1 MLTQA
6 CLTQPVMNLNRL
18 LKSCVC
24 VLAACAAVGG
34 GEARADATYHNLG
47 GGNFTQDWTNS
58 GLITTNDSW
67 SGVPSVLGYLG
78 DNPATTATPVD
89 PRTLTASIGVTE
101 DVIANQTN
109 PNTATSGGVAE
120 FDTLSNPTVAIQG
133 SGTADWPYI
142 QIHLNVTN
150 RQSVQ
155 LTCNLRDI
163 DGSTDNSV
171 QQIAVQ
177 YRVGTSGDF
186 VDLPTAYVADAS
198 EGPSLATLVTPVN
211 VTLPAAV
218 NGAAQ
223 VQVRVMTTNATGSDE
238 WIGIDDIVV
247 SSAPNATPVIT
258 GPVTGPTTFT
268 TTYGVASAVQTFSVS
283 GTDLTAP
290 IVATAPTGFE
300 VSNDGTTWGAT
311 ASFAP
316 TSGAVTGATLSVRLK
331 ANAAVTGVYDS
342 VVIAL
347 TSTGAV
353 AVNLTTPATG
363 SSVTATGLT
372 IAANAV
378 SKPLGAELAEVNPG
392 STAFVPTG
400 LVNGELVG
408 SVTITYGA
416 GRLAADLAQVYT
428 GSVVPSA
435 ATGGTFTASNYSIS
449 YTAADLTVTASPTV
463 TLGGTFAA
471 MTAEYGTAS
480 VAQSFTV
487 SGGALTADVVVGAP
501 VGFEVSDAPAGTYG
515 ASVTLTQ
522 TGGAVASTTLYLR
535 MKGNNPFGAV
545 AAGDVTA
552 TSTGATTVTLAVP
565 AGSVSQKALTITGLA
580 GVNKFYD
587 KTLAA
592 TIAGTAVLNGV
603 VSGDGADVTLDGTG
617 ATAAFGQVGQGTG
630 LPVTVTG
637 FVLGGTK
644 AGNYALTQPAL
655 TANIDRKELTLLG
668 AAVVTRAFN
677 GGVVAT
683 ITGALDGVI
692 LPDVVTFTGT
702 GAFDNAGPGDPIAVT
717 AAVTLGGADA
727 GNYTIKQPTGLTGR
741 INGGGSGATIAQWL
755 FNGATIPGGTSAP
768 TPSVGTG
775 TAALVS
781 GATGSSAS
789 GLGSSDT
796 ATVENLGW
804 TVTTFPAQGADS
816 ATRGAQFNVSTVGAS
831 GVQVVYDIRHSN
843 TAPRHAQIQYTTDGT
858 VWQNFGP
865 VQTLTTVGSVW
876 TNNNVLDFS
885 STPGVNNNAN
895 FGVRILA
902 AFDPAGTAYVAAAG
916 TSAYGSGGTWRF
928 DNVRVT
934 GNPPFQ
940 FVSSTPEHLATGV
953 AVSSPIVL
961 NFSAPALLSATA
973 VTLVDQDSN
982 VIPFTGLPV
991 TTAAAAVTLTP
1002 TGPLPYGKTI
1012 TATLVAAEI
1021 TSATAAPL
1029 GATTTTIPV
1038 RFTTEALVAPVVNV
1052 TPTAV
1057 TSPISTDV
1065 TLTANVTAGSQP
1077 VTLQWYEGTASNF
1090 AGATLLPG
1098 KTESTLVVQRPT
1110 VGVVSYFVRATN
1122 PGAQVADSNDAV
1134 VTYTDF
1140 PVVTSTV
1147 PAADAVG
1154 VAQDGT
1160 ITLNFSKA
1168 VQLEAGA
1175 VSFSPAVGF
1184 AMVPDFGGPTL
1195 ATSFVLTPTAPLAA
1209 GTLYTVTVDKTKV
1222 KDAVDA
1228 GMDADKVFSFTTR
1241 VPVSITT
1248 PPVAQSVV
1256 AGATATFTV
1265 VAAGD
1270 GPLSYDWQKGGVSL
1284 GAPDSATLTITN
1296 AQEVNEG
1303 SYRVVVTGPGVG
1315 NSATSVAVLLN
1326 VQSPND
1332 PFELPPGTSY
1342 AQNFDGI
1349 ATGLPAGWSVRTLAT
1364 ATGLGGIATFNTA
1377 AVEWGVV
1384 SGGFRNSA
1392 AAAAATNLPVLPDA
1406 AAQAA
1411 SANRALAVRQV
1422 GTAGA
1427 NLDPGAAFAFTFNT
1441 TGKTLTQLSLSLQ
1454 MLNVQ
1459 PRSTT
1464 WSLQVGIGA
1473 EPAAWETVEV
1483 FTDPGAFGATTVTL
1497 TESKLSSIEDKAQ
1510 VWIRVV
1516 ALSTSTG
1523 SGTRDTFGID
1533 DFSMTYQPINPGL
1546 FWDKDGAVAGAGG
1559 PTPTGAWGTDA
1570 YWGASALGDALTAGW
1585 ISGEGA
1591 TFAAGSNAIGD
1602 YTVTV
1607 SGTQST
1613 RALSIEEGQ
1622 VTLSGGVIELTGTS
1636 PRVRVVAGKSV
1647 IGSEIQGAAGL
1658 RKLGAGTLALAGI
1671 NTFTGPVSIGAGG
1684 VEIGADTALGAV
1696 SNGITLSGTLVTT
1709 ATLTLP
1715 ATRAITGEGTLS
1727 PTTGTILTV
1736 AGSVTM
1742 PTGLTLAGGGGVG
1755 FTGSTLQLGPLKVA
1769 QATEITGNEL
1779 DLTGFSALHT
1789 TGSTLV
1795 GNVVDFV
1802 ASTPTFFVESG
1813 ATVRLNGGVKLGG
1826 GGTNRLI
1833 KTGAGT
1839 LVLPTA
1845 NLDLNKISLGLQG
1858 LPATNGGVIEFGSR
1872 DALGITQAFFNYGEL
1887 KATAAMTGVDAI
1899 PIGFSIGGREGSEA
1913 VLTASAGA
1921 IEIAGES
1928 ALFAGA
1934 GTLGDI
1940 VLRTT
1945 GAVTFGGDIVIAGA
1959 AASIDALRLEGSGA
1973 VTFAGTKA
1981 GLNKPVKVRGTVSLV
1996 LNTEALGNGGVV
2008 GAAGLDL
2015 GAGTELVLGTDG
2027 TTRLV
2032 TGYSGLT
2039 AASGSVLKIDI
2050 GGRAR
2055 GTEYDAL
2062 ELASPTAGGG
2072 AVTFAGTVSV
2082 KLVSDYVPAAGDVFK
2097 VLGWANDMTADFTGV
2112 VFDLPALSGGLS
2124 WDTSFF
2130 ATTGALVI
2138 ARANG
2143 APTIVVGPQSKDA
2156 AVGDNVTFSVVAS
2169 GTGPL
2174 NYVWRRNGQPFGAA
2188 NGSSLSLTNVA
2199 QAQAAVYSVVVSN
2212 TAGSATSDGALL
2224 VVGGFPV
2231 ITVPPQSASVA
2242 AGTTVTFSVTA
2253 EGPGTF
2259 SYVWERN
2266 EGPLS
2271 GEIGSN
2277 LQVVAG
2283 TTTLGNY
2290 RVIVTNGA
2298 GSTTSAVA
2306 VLSLPTSGPPTSKPE
2321 WDLLA
2326 DLPAGQIGVPYAFDL
2341 NVKADL
2347 PGAVPPIFRSA
2358 TSFSM
2363 TGQPTGLVI
2372 NATTGEITGT
2382 PAAIKSTPY
2391 AVSVTARNAFGSAIL
2406 KTRILINPLP
2416 TGALGVFTG
2425 PIGRSALLE
2434 GIVTGGNGALGGRFD
2449 MTVASTGVASGKVT
2463 IGTKV
2468 YSFSKAKAVIPAA
2481 PANRLSVAATIK
2493 LSTTRNLTVSVLVD
2507 TLTGTILNTSTISDG
2522 TATVTLTGW
2531 RNPWSKL
2538 NPATALAGYYTTK
2551 VDLVSTTLTS
2561 AQAPLGAGYL
2571 SFTVSPTT
2579 GGLTLAGKLSD
2590 GSSISMA
2597 TFAGPA
2603 GQMLMF
2609 RTLYGTTTRGSL
2621 LGSLG
2626 IAEEA
2631 NPLNNT
2637 VSGPMTWTRPAN
2649 TASSN
2654 RLYRTGFP
2662 APGLLDVTLTGARY
2676 VAPPARTNANPLA
2689 EPRVMGLTDLSNQI
2703 EVLLTKAGVETALPL
2718 QADVKATVALTNK
2731 VAFNLDKLVN
2741 TRAMS
2746 LTFSASKGS
2755 FTGKAT
2761 LRENNPV
2768 LAAAVPPVL
2777 SAVTRTVTFQG
2788 LLVGGVGHGY
2798 FILNQLP
2805 AVGAN
2810 PAQTTSNTPQEGGRV
2825 EVKVFVP
2832 PVVP

>member
-1 MLTQA
+1 VQISY
-6 CLTQPVMNLNRL
+6 NL
-18 LKSCVC
+18 S
-24 VLAACAAVGG
+24 
-34 GEARADATYHNLG
+34 
-47 GGNFTQDWTNS
+47 
-58 GLITTNDSW
+58 
-67 SGVPSVLGYLG
+67 
-78 DNPATTATPVD
+78 
-89 PRTLTASIGVTE
+89 
-101 DVIANQTN
+101 
-109 PNTATSGGVAE
+109 
-120 FDTLSNPTVAIQG
+120 
-133 SGTADWPYI
+133 
-142 QIHLNVTN
+142 
-150 RQSVQ
+150 
-155 LTCNLRDI
+155 DI
-163 DGSTDNSV
+163 DGSTDNSLQPV
-171 QQIAVQ
+171 ALQ
-177 YRVGTSGDF
+177 YRVGTIGSF
-186 VDLPTAYVADAS
+186 TNIPTGYVADAS
-198 EGPSLATLVTPVN
+198 SGPSLATLVTPVS

-218 NGAAQ
+218 DGQ
-223 VQVRVMTTNATGSDE
+223 PQIQIRIMTTNAAGNDE

-247 SSAPNATPVIT
+247 SSSPNATPVIT
-258 GPVTGPTTFT
+258 GPVAGATGVFT
-268 TTYGVASAVQTFSVS
+268 TTYGVASAEQTFPVA

-290 IVATAPTGFE
+290 IVATAPAGFE

-311 ASFAP
+311 ASFPSA
-316 TSGAVTGATLSVRLK
+316 GTLRVRLK

-363 SSVTATGLT
+363 SSVTAVGLT
-372 IAANAV
+372 IAANPV
-378 SKPLGAELAEVNPG
+378 TKPFGVTLPEVNPG
-392 STAFVPTG
+392 STAFVPMG
-400 LVNGELVG
+400 LVNGETVE
-408 SVTITYGA
+408 SVTITYGPGRSA
-416 GRLAADLAQVYT
+416 GDSGGEVYV

-435 ATGGTFTASNYSIS
+435 ATGGTFTASNYVIT
-449 YTAADLTVTASPTV
+449 YTSANLTVTEDPTV
-463 TLGGTFAA
+463 VLGGSFTA

-480 VAQSFTV
+480 AAQSFTV
-487 SGGALTADVVVGAP
+487 SGGALTADVAVSAP
-501 VGFEVSDAPAGTYG
+501 TGFEVSDALAGTYG

-535 MKGNNPFGAV
+535 MKGNNPFGPV
-545 AAGDVTA
+545 LTGNVSA
-552 TSTGATTVTLAVP
+552 TSTGATTQTLVVP
-565 AGSVSQKALTITGLA
+565 EGSVSKKGLTITGLA

-587 KTLAA
+587 RTLAA
-592 TIAGTAVLNGV
+592 TFTGTAALSGV
-603 VSGDGADVTLDGTG
+603 VAGDEGLVTLDGT
-617 ATAAFGQVGQGTG
+617 AAAAVFGQVGQGPA
-630 LPVTVTG
+630 LPLTVTG

-644 AGNYALTQPAL
+644 AGNYSLTQPAL
-655 TANIDRKELTLLG
+655 TANIDKKELTLVG
-668 AAVVTRAFN
+668 AAVTTRAFN

-683 ITGALDGVI
+683 ITGTLTGVVS
-692 LPDVVTFTGT
+692 PDVVTYT
-702 GAFDNAGPGDPIAVT
+702 GAGTFDNAGPGDPIAVT

-727 GNYTIKQPTGLTGR
+727 GNYTILQPTGLTGR
-741 INGGGSGATIAQWL
+741 INGGGSGATIAKWT
-755 FNGATIPGGTSAP
+755 FEGDVITPAEGAGTASLIGGTTQAFFTGNGGGRGLSVSAFPALTASSGASGLQFEVP
-768 TPSVGTG
+768 TTGSSGISMTFDHRGTG
-775 TAALVS
+775 TSSRWARVDYSLDGGTTWTENFWNNHDEAN
-781 GATGSSAS
+781 GGRATGLSPHDTFYTFTISFAS
-789 GLGSSDT
+789 V
-796 ATVENLGW
+796 A
-804 TVTTFPAQGADS
+804 GA
-816 ATRGAQFNVSTVGAS
+816 
-831 GVQVVYDIRHSN
+831 
-843 TAPRHAQIQYTTDGT
+843 
-858 VWQNFGP
+858 
-865 VQTLTTVGSVW
+865 
-876 TNNNVLDFS
+876 
-885 STPGVNNNAN
+885 NNNAG
-895 FGVRILA
+895 FRVRVVSIFSPLA
-902 AFDPAGTAYVAAAG
+902 FTANSVSYGAGTTYQPANSAGTA
-916 TSAYGSGGTWRF
+916 TYGSSGAWRF
-928 DNVRVT
+928 DNVTFT

-940 FVSSTPEHLATGV
+940 FVGSTPAHLVGNVPVSST
-953 AVSSPIVL
+953 IQL

-973 VTLVDQDSN
+973 VTLRDQDNN
-982 VIPFTGLPV
+982 VIPFAGLPV
-991 TTAAAAVTLTP
+991 TTASAAVTLTP
-1002 TGPLPYGKTI
+1002 SSPLPYGKTI
-1012 TATLVAAEI
+1012 TATLVAAQI

-1029 GATTTTIPV
+1029 GATTATIPV
-1038 RFTTEALVAPVVNV
+1038 SFTTEALVAPVVNV

-1057 TSPISTDV
+1057 TSPINADV
-1065 TLTANVTAGSQP
+1065 TLTANVTAGSTP

-1098 KTESTLVVQRPT
+1098 KTESTLVVQRAT

-1122 PGAQVADSNDAV
+1122 PGAQVADSNNAV

-1147 PAADAVG
+1147 PAAAATG
-1154 VAQDGT
+1154 VAVDST

-1168 VQLEAGA
+1168 VLLEAGA
-1175 VSFSPAVGF
+1175 VSLSPAVAF
-1184 AMVPDFGGPTL
+1184 AMVPDFGGPTR
-1195 ATSFVLTPTAPLAA
+1195 ATSFVLTPTVPLTA
-1209 GTLYTVTVDKTKV
+1209 GALYTVTVDKTKV

-1256 AGATATFTV
+1256 AGVTATFTV
-1265 VAAGD
+1265 VAGGD
-1270 GPLSYDWQKGGVSL
+1270 GPLSYDWQKGSVSL
-1284 GAPDSATLTITN
+1284 GAPSSATLTITD

-1315 NSATSVAVLLN
+1315 NTATSAAVLLN

-1332 PFELPPGTSY
+1332 PFELPAGTSY
-1342 AQNFDGI
+1342 MQNFDGI
-1349 ATGLPAGWSVRTLAT
+1349 ATGLPSGWSVRTGAT
-1364 ATGLGGIATFNTA
+1364 ATAVGGLGTFGAT
-1377 AVEWGVV
+1377 AVEWVTSAGA
-1384 SGGFRNSA
+1384 FRNSA
-1392 AAAAATNLPVLPDA
+1392 AATGLTSTSNA
-1406 AAQAA
+1406 AAQLA
-1411 SANRALAVRQV
+1411 STNRAPGIRQ
-1422 GTAGA
+1422 TGA
-1427 NLDPGAAFAFTFNT
+1427 FGDPGAAFAFTFST
-1441 TGKTLTQLSLSLQ
+1441 TGKTLTGLNLSLQ
-1454 MLNVQ
+1454 MLSVQ
-1459 PRSTT
+1459 TRSTT
-1464 WSLQVGIGA
+1464 WSLQVGSGA
-1473 EPAAWETVEV
+1473 EPAAWETVAV
-1483 FTDPGAFGATTVTL
+1483 FTDPVAFGATTVTL
-1497 TESKLSSIEDKAQ
+1497 TESDLSSIEDKAQ
-1510 VWIRVV
+1510 AWFRVV
-1516 ALSTSTG
+1516 ALSGSTG
-1523 SGTRDTFGID
+1523 GGSRDTFGID
-1533 DFSMTYQPINPGL
+1533 DFSMTYQPVNPGL
-1546 FWDKDGAVAGAGG
+1546 FWDADGAVAGAGG
-1559 PTPTGAWGTDA
+1559 PTPTGAWGTDS
-1570 YWGASALGDALTAGW
+1570 YWGRSALGDALTAGW

-1591 TFAAGSNAIGD
+1591 TFAAGSDAIGD

-1647 IGSEIQGAAGL
+1647 IGSEIQGTAGL
-1658 RKLGAGTLALAGI
+1658 RKLGAGTLSLTGI

-1696 SNGITLSGTLVTT
+1696 SNGISLSGTLATT

-1858 LPATNGGVIEFGSR
+1858 LPATNGGLIEFGSK

-2008 GAAGLDL
+2008 GAAGMDL

-2032 TGYSGLT
+2032 TAYSGLT
-2039 AASGSVLKIDI
+2039 AASSSVLKIDI
-2050 GGRAR
+2050 GGTAR

-2130 ATTGALVI
+2130 ATTGTLAI

-2212 TAGSATSDGALL
+2212 TAGSATSGGALL

-2266 EGPLS
+2266 ESPIS
-2271 GEIGSN
+2271 GEIGST
-2277 LQVVAG
+2277 LRVVAG
-2283 TTTLGNY
+2283 TTTFGNY
-2290 RVIVTNGA
+2290 RVIVTNDN

-2306 VLSLPTSGPPTSKPE
+2306 VLSLPTAGPATSKPE

-2341 NVKADL
+2341 NVKAD
-2347 PGAVPPIFRSA
+2347 APPIFRSA

-2416 TGALGVFTG
+2416 TGALGVFAG
-2425 PIGRSALLE
+2425 PIGRSALLD
-2434 GIVTGGNGALGGRFD
+2434 GIVTGGNGVLGGRFD

-2468 YSFSKAKAVIPAA
+2468 YSFSKAKAVIPAS

-2493 LSTTRNLTVSVLVD
+2493 LSTTRNMAVSLLVD

-2522 TATVTLTGW
+2522 TATVTFTGW

-2551 VDLVSTTLTS
+2551 IDLVSTTLTS

-2590 GSSISMA
+2590 GSTISMA

-2621 LGSLG
+2621 LGALG
-2626 IAEEA
+2626 IAAAA

-2637 VSGPMTWTRPAN
+2637 VAGPMTWTRPAN
-2649 TASSN
+2649 LASSN
-2654 RLYRTGFP
+2654 RLYRSGFP
-2662 APGLLDVTLTGARY
+2662 APGLLDVTVTGGRY
-2676 VAPPARTNANPLA
+2676 VAPPAKTIANPSA
-2689 EPRVMGLTDLSNQI
+2689 QPRVMGLTDLANQI

-2746 LTFSASKGS
+2746 LTFSASTGS

-2761 LRENNPV
+2761 LKDNNPV
-2768 LAAAVPPVL
+2768 LAAAVPPLLV
-2777 SAVTRTVTFQG
+2777 AVPRTVTFQG

-2805 AVGAN
+2805 AVGAI
-2810 PAQTTSNTPQEGGRV
+2810 PAQTTSNSPQEGGRV

>member
-1 MLTQA
+1 
-6 CLTQPVMNLNRL
+6 
-18 LKSCVC
+18 
-24 VLAACAAVGG
+24 
-34 GEARADATYHNLG
+34 
-47 GGNFTQDWTNS
+47 
-58 GLITTNDSW
+58 
-67 SGVPSVLGYLG
+67 
-78 DNPATTATPVD
+78 
-89 PRTLTASIGVTE
+89 
-101 DVIANQTN
+101 
-109 PNTATSGGVAE
+109 
-120 FDTLSNPTVAIQG
+120 
-133 SGTADWPYI
+133 
-142 QIHLNVTN
+142 
-150 RQSVQ
+150 
-155 LTCNLRDI
+155 
-163 DGSTDNSV
+163 
-171 QQIAVQ
+171 
-177 YRVGTSGDF
+177 
-186 VDLPTAYVADAS
+186 
-198 EGPSLATLVTPVN
+198 
-211 VTLPAAV
+211 
-218 NGAAQ
+218 
-223 VQVRVMTTNATGSDE
+223 
-238 WIGIDDIVV
+238 VV
-247 SSAPNATPVIT
+247 
-258 GPVTGPTTFT
+258 
-268 TTYGVASAVQTFSVS
+268 
-283 GTDLTAP
+283 
-290 IVATAPTGFE
+290 
-300 VSNDGTTWGAT
+300 
-311 ASFAP
+311 
-316 TSGAVTGATLSVRLK
+316 
-331 ANAAVTGVYDS
+331 
-342 VVIAL
+342 
-347 TSTGAV
+347 
-353 AVNLTTPATG
+353 
-363 SSVTATGLT
+363 
-372 IAANAV
+372 
-378 SKPLGAELAEVNPG
+378 
-392 STAFVPTG
+392 
-400 LVNGELVG
+400 
-408 SVTITYGA
+408 
-416 GRLAADLAQVYT
+416 
-428 GSVVPSA
+428 
-435 ATGGTFTASNYSIS
+435 
-449 YTAADLTVTASPTV
+449 
-463 TLGGTFAA
+463 
-471 MTAEYGTAS
+471 
-480 VAQSFTV
+480 
-487 SGGALTADVVVGAP
+487 
-501 VGFEVSDAPAGTYG
+501 
-515 ASVTLTQ
+515 
-522 TGGAVASTTLYLR
+522 
-535 MKGNNPFGAV
+535 
-545 AAGDVTA
+545 AGDE
-552 TSTGATTVTLAVP
+552 
-565 AGSVSQKALTITGLA
+565 GL
-580 GVNKFYD
+580 
-587 KTLAA
+587 
-592 TIAGTAVLNGV
+592 
-603 VSGDGADVTLDGTG
+603 VTLDGTAAA
-617 ATAAFGQVGQGTG
+617 ATFGQVNQGTG
-630 LPVTVTG
+630 LTVTVTG
-637 FVLGGTK
+637 FVLSGAK
-644 AGNYALTQPAL
+644 AGNYSLTQPTL
-655 TANIDRKELTLLG
+655 TANIQKKELTLTD
-668 AAVVTRAFN
+668 AVVTTRAFN

-683 ITGALDGVI
+683 VTGTLTGVI
-692 LPDVVTFTGT
+692 SPDVVTFPGV
-702 GAFDNAGPGDPIAVT
+702 GAFLNAGPGDPIGVT
-717 AAVTLGGADA
+717 VPDTLAGADS
-727 GNYTIKQPTGLTGR
+727 GNYFLGPVTGLTGR
-741 INGGGSGATIAQWL
+741 IDGGGTGATIAKWT
-755 FNGATIPGGTSAP
+755 FEGDVI
-768 TPSVGTG
+768 TPAEGTG
-775 TAALVS
+775 TASLIGGTTQAFFTGNGGGRALSVS
-781 GATGSSAS
+781 TFPALTASSGAS
-789 GLGSSDT
+789 GLQFAVPTSGSSGISMTFDHRGTGTSSRWARVDYSLDGGATWTENFWNNHDEANGGRATGLSPHDT
-796 ATVENLGW
+796 FYTFTVSFAS
-804 TVTTFPAQGADS
+804 V
-816 ATRGAQFNVSTVGAS
+816 VGA
-831 GVQVVYDIRHSN
+831 
-843 TAPRHAQIQYTTDGT
+843 
-858 VWQNFGP
+858 
-865 VQTLTTVGSVW
+865 
-876 TNNNVLDFS
+876 
-885 STPGVNNNAN
+885 NNNAG
-895 FGVRILA
+895 FRVRVVSIFSPLA
-902 AFDPAGTAYVAAAG
+902 FTANSVSYDAGTTYQPSNASTTATYGTAG
-916 TSAYGSGGTWRF
+916 AWRF
-928 DNVRVT
+928 DNVTFT

-940 FVSSTPEHLATGV
+940 FTGSTPAHLATGV
-953 AVSSPIVL
+953 PVSSPIVL

-973 VTLVDQDSN
+973 VTMVDQDSN

-1002 TGPLPYGKTI
+1002 SSPLPYGKTI

-1029 GATTTTIPV
+1029 GATTATIPV

-1057 TSPISTDV
+1057 TSPINSDV
-1065 TLTANVTAGSQP
+1065 TLTANVTAGTAP
-1077 VTLQWYEGTASNF
+1077 VTLQWYEGTAANF
-1090 AGATLLPG
+1090 AGATLLTG
-1098 KTESTLVVQRPT
+1098 KTEPTLVVQRPT
-1110 VGVVSYFVRATN
+1110 VGPVSYFVRATN
-1122 PGAQVADSNDAV
+1122 PGAQFADSNDAV

-1147 PAADAVG
+1147 PAAAATG
-1154 VAQDGT
+1154 VAVNST

-1175 VSFSPAVGF
+1175 VSISPVVPF
-1184 AMVPDFGGPTL
+1184 TMVPDFGGPGL

-1222 KDAVDA
+1222 KDAVNA

-1270 GPLSYDWQKGGVSL
+1270 GPLSYDWQKGSVSL
-1284 GAPDSATLTITN
+1284 GAPDSATLTITD

-1315 NSATSVAVLLN
+1315 NTATSAAVLLN

-1332 PFELPPGTSY
+1332 PFELPAGTTY

-1349 ATGLPAGWSVRTLAT
+1349 AAGLPAGWSVRTGAT
-1364 ATGLGGIATFNTA
+1364 ATAVGGLGTFGAT
-1377 AVEWGVV
+1377 AVEWVTSAGA
-1384 SGGFRNSA
+1384 FRNSA
-1392 AAAAATNLPVLPDA
+1392 AATGLISTSNA
-1406 AAQAA
+1406 AAQLA
-1411 SANRALAVRQV
+1411 STNRAPAIRQ
-1422 GTAGA
+1422 TGA
-1427 NLDPGAAFAFTFNT
+1427 FGDPGAAFAFTFST
-1441 TGKTLTQLSLSLQ
+1441 TGKTLTGLSLSLQ

-1459 PRSTT
+1459 TRSTT
-1464 WSLQVGIGA
+1464 WSLQVGSGA
-1473 EPAAWETVEV
+1473 EPAAWETVAV
-1483 FTDPGAFGATTVTL
+1483 FTDPGVFGATTVTL
-1497 TESKLSSIEDKAQ
+1497 TESDLSSIEDKAQ
-1510 VWIRVV
+1510 AWFRVV
-1516 ALSTSTG
+1516 ALSGSTG
-1523 SGTRDTFGID
+1523 GGSRDTFGID
-1533 DFSMTYQPINPGL
+1533 DFSMTYQPVNPGL
-1546 FWDKDGAVAGAGG
+1546 FWDADGAVAGAGG
-1559 PTPTGAWGTDA
+1559 PTPTGAWGTDS

-1591 TFAAGSNAIGD
+1591 TFAAGSDAIGD

-1658 RKLGAGTLALAGI
+1658 RKLGAGTLSLTGV

-1696 SNGITLSGTLVTT
+1696 SNGITLSGTLATT

-1742 PTGLTLAGGGGVG
+1742 PTGLTLTGGGGVG

-1802 ASTPTFFVESG
+1802 ASTPTLFVETG

-1826 GGTNRLI
+1826 GGTNRFI

-1845 NLDLNKISLGLQG
+1845 NPDLNKVALGLQG
-1858 LPATNGGVIEFGSR
+1858 LPATNGGVIEFGSK
-1872 DALGITQAFFNYGEL
+1872 DALGITQGFFNYGEL

-1899 PIGFSIGGREGSEA
+1899 PVGFSIGGREGSEA

-1945 GAVTFGGDIVIAGA
+1945 GAVTFGGDIVVAGA

-2008 GAAGLDL
+2008 GATGLDL

-2032 TGYSGLT
+2032 TAYSGLI
-2039 AASGSVLKIDI
+2039 AESGSVLKIDI
-2050 GGRAR
+2050 GGKAR
-2055 GTEYDAL
+2055 GTEFDAL

-2112 VFDLPALSGGLS
+2112 VFDLPVLSGGLS

-2138 ARANG
+2138 ARSNG

-2156 AVGDNVTFSVVAS
+2156 AVGDNVTFSVVAA

-2188 NGSSLSLTNVA
+2188 NESSLSFTNVA
-2199 QAQAAVYSVVVSN
+2199 QAQAAEYSVVVSN

-2231 ITVPPQSASVA
+2231 ITVPPQSASVS
-2242 AGTTVTFSVTA
+2242 AGTTVTFSVTVA
-2253 EGPGTF
+2253 GPGPF

-2266 EGPLS
+2266 ESPIS
-2271 GEIGSN
+2271 GEIGST

-2283 TTTLGNY
+2283 TTTFGNY
-2290 RVIVTNGA
+2290 RVIVTNGS

-2306 VLSLPTSGPPTSKPE
+2306 VLSLPTSGPATSKPE
-2321 WDLLA
+2321 WDLLP

-2372 NATTGEITGT
+2372 NPTTGEITGT

-2391 AVSVTARNAFGSAIL
+2391 AVTVTARNAFGSAL
-2406 KTRILINPLP
+2406 LRTRILINPLP
-2416 TGALGVFTG
+2416 TGALGVFAG
-2425 PIGRSALLE
+2425 PIGRSALLD

-2449 MTVASTGVASGKVT
+2449 MTVASTGVASGRVT

-2468 YSFSKAKAVIPAA
+2468 YSFSKAKAVIPAS

-2493 LSTTRNLTVSVLVD
+2493 LSTTRNLTVSLLVD

-2522 TATVTLTGW
+2522 TATVTFTGW

-2551 VDLVSTTLTS
+2551 IDLVNTALTS

-2571 SFTVSPTT
+2571 SFTVAPTT
-2579 GGLTLAGKLSD
+2579 GLLTLSGRLSD
-2590 GSSISMA
+2590 GSVITMA

-2621 LGSLG
+2621 LGALG
-2626 IAEEA
+2626 IAAEA

-2637 VSGPMTWTRPAN
+2637 VAGPMTWTRPAN

-2654 RLYRTGFP
+2654 RLYRSGFP
-2662 APGLLDVTLTGARY
+2662 APGLLDVTLTGGRY
-2676 VAPPARTNANPLA
+2676 VAPPARTRTNPLA
-2689 EPRVMGLTDLSNQI
+2689 EPRVMGLTDLANQI

-2746 LTFSASKGS
+2746 LTFVASKGS

-2768 LAAAVPPVL
+2768 LAAAVPPLLVP
-2777 SAVTRTVTFQG
+2777 VTRTVTFQG

-2805 AVGAN
+2805 AVGAV
-2810 PAQTTSNTPQEGGRV
+2810 PAQTTSNSPQEGGRV

>member
-1 MLTQA
+1 
-6 CLTQPVMNLNRL
+6 
-18 LKSCVC
+18 
-24 VLAACAAVGG
+24 
-34 GEARADATYHNLG
+34 
-47 GGNFTQDWTNS
+47 
-58 GLITTNDSW
+58 
-67 SGVPSVLGYLG
+67 
-78 DNPATTATPVD
+78 
-89 PRTLTASIGVTE
+89 
-101 DVIANQTN
+101 
-109 PNTATSGGVAE
+109 
-120 FDTLSNPTVAIQG
+120 
-133 SGTADWPYI
+133 
-142 QIHLNVTN
+142 
-150 RQSVQ
+150 
-155 LTCNLRDI
+155 
-163 DGSTDNSV
+163 
-171 QQIAVQ
+171 
-177 YRVGTSGDF
+177 
-186 VDLPTAYVADAS
+186 
-198 EGPSLATLVTPVN
+198 
-211 VTLPAAV
+211 
-218 NGAAQ
+218 
-223 VQVRVMTTNATGSDE
+223 
-238 WIGIDDIVV
+238 
-247 SSAPNATPVIT
+247 
-258 GPVTGPTTFT
+258 
-268 TTYGVASAVQTFSVS
+268 
-283 GTDLTAP
+283 
-290 IVATAPTGFE
+290 
-300 VSNDGTTWGAT
+300 
-311 ASFAP
+311 
-316 TSGAVTGATLSVRLK
+316 
-331 ANAAVTGVYDS
+331 
-342 VVIAL
+342 
-347 TSTGAV
+347 
-353 AVNLTTPATG
+353 
-363 SSVTATGLT
+363 
-372 IAANAV
+372 
-378 SKPLGAELAEVNPG
+378 
-392 STAFVPTG
+392 
-400 LVNGELVG
+400 
-408 SVTITYGA
+408 
-416 GRLAADLAQVYT
+416 
-428 GSVVPSA
+428 
-435 ATGGTFTASNYSIS
+435 
-449 YTAADLTVTASPTV
+449 
-463 TLGGTFAA
+463 
-471 MTAEYGTAS
+471 
-480 VAQSFTV
+480 
-487 SGGALTADVVVGAP
+487 
-501 VGFEVSDAPAGTYG
+501 
-515 ASVTLTQ
+515 
-522 TGGAVASTTLYLR
+522 
-535 MKGNNPFGAV
+535 
-545 AAGDVTA
+545 
-552 TSTGATTVTLAVP
+552 
-565 AGSVSQKALTITGLA
+565 
-580 GVNKFYD
+580 
-587 KTLAA
+587 
-592 TIAGTAVLNGV
+592 
-603 VSGDGADVTLDGTG
+603 
-617 ATAAFGQVGQGTG
+617 
-630 LPVTVTG
+630 
-637 FVLGGTK
+637 
-644 AGNYALTQPAL
+644 
-655 TANIDRKELTLLG
+655 
-668 AAVVTRAFN
+668 
-677 GGVVAT
+677 
-683 ITGALDGVI
+683 
-692 LPDVVTFTGT
+692 
-702 GAFDNAGPGDPIAVT
+702 
-717 AAVTLGGADA
+717 
-727 GNYTIKQPTGLTGR
+727 
-741 INGGGSGATIAQWL
+741 
-755 FNGATIPGGTSAP
+755 
-768 TPSVGTG
+768 
-775 TAALVS
+775 
-781 GATGSSAS
+781 
-789 GLGSSDT
+789 
-796 ATVENLGW
+796 
-804 TVTTFPAQGADS
+804 
-816 ATRGAQFNVSTVGAS
+816 
-831 GVQVVYDIRHSN
+831 
-843 TAPRHAQIQYTTDGT
+843 
-858 VWQNFGP
+858 
-865 VQTLTTVGSVW
+865 
-876 TNNNVLDFS
+876 
-885 STPGVNNNAN
+885 
-895 FGVRILA
+895 
-902 AFDPAGTAYVAAAG
+902 
-916 TSAYGSGGTWRF
+916 
-928 DNVRVT
+928 
-934 GNPPFQ
+934 
-940 FVSSTPEHLATGV
+940 
-953 AVSSPIVL
+953 VL

-973 VTLVDQDSN
+973 VTMVDQDSN

-1002 TGPLPYGKTI
+1002 SSPLPYGKTI

-1029 GATTTTIPV
+1029 GATTATIPV

-1057 TSPISTDV
+1057 TSPINSDV
-1065 TLTANVTAGSQP
+1065 TLTANVTAGTAP
-1077 VTLQWYEGTASNF
+1077 VTLQWYEGTAANF
-1090 AGATLLPG
+1090 AGATLLTG
-1098 KTESTLVVQRPT
+1098 KTEPTLVVQRPT
-1110 VGVVSYFVRATN
+1110 VGPVSYFVRATN
-1122 PGAQVADSNDAV
+1122 PGAQFADSNDAV

-1147 PAADAVG
+1147 PAAAATG
-1154 VAQDGT
+1154 VAVNST

-1175 VSFSPAVGF
+1175 VSISPVVPF
-1184 AMVPDFGGPTL
+1184 TMVPDFGGPGL

-1222 KDAVDA
+1222 KDAVNA

-1270 GPLSYDWQKGGVSL
+1270 GPLSYDWQKGSVSL
-1284 GAPDSATLTITN
+1284 GAPDSATLTITD

-1315 NSATSVAVLLN
+1315 NSATSAAVLLN

-1332 PFELPPGTSY
+1332 PFELPAGTTY

-1349 ATGLPAGWSVRTLAT
+1349 AAGLPAGWSVRTGAT
-1364 ATGLGGIATFNTA
+1364 ATAVGGLGTFGAT
-1377 AVEWGVV
+1377 AVEWVTSAGA
-1384 SGGFRNSA
+1384 FRNSA
-1392 AAAAATNLPVLPDA
+1392 AATGLISTSNA
-1406 AAQAA
+1406 AAQLA
-1411 SANRALAVRQV
+1411 STNRAPAIRQ
-1422 GTAGA
+1422 TGA
-1427 NLDPGAAFAFTFNT
+1427 FGDPGAAFAFTFST
-1441 TGKTLTQLSLSLQ
+1441 TGKTLTGLSLSLQ

-1459 PRSTT
+1459 TRSTT
-1464 WSLQVGIGA
+1464 WSLQVGSGA
-1473 EPAAWETVEV
+1473 EPAAWETVAV
-1483 FTDPGAFGATTVTL
+1483 FTDPGVFGATTVTL
-1497 TESKLSSIEDKAQ
+1497 TESDLSSIEDKAQ
-1510 VWIRVV
+1510 AWFRVV
-1516 ALSTSTG
+1516 ALSGSTG
-1523 SGTRDTFGID
+1523 GGSRDTFGID
-1533 DFSMTYQPINPGL
+1533 DFSMTYQPVNPGL
-1546 FWDKDGAVAGAGG
+1546 FWDADGAVAGAGG
-1559 PTPTGAWGTDA
+1559 PTPTGAWGTDS

-1591 TFAAGSNAIGD
+1591 TFAAGSDAIGD

-1658 RKLGAGTLALAGI
+1658 RKLGAGTLSLTGV

-1696 SNGITLSGTLVTT
+1696 SNGITLSGTLATT

-1742 PTGLTLAGGGGVG
+1742 PTGLTLTGGGGVG

-1802 ASTPTFFVESG
+1802 ASTPTLFVETG

-1826 GGTNRLI
+1826 GGTNRFI

-1845 NLDLNKISLGLQG
+1845 NPDLNKVALGLQG
-1858 LPATNGGVIEFGSR
+1858 LPATNGGVIEFGSK
-1872 DALGITQAFFNYGEL
+1872 DALGITQGFFNYGEL

-1899 PIGFSIGGREGSEA
+1899 PVGFSIGGREGSEA

-1945 GAVTFGGDIVIAGA
+1945 GAVTFGGDIVVAGA

-2008 GAAGLDL
+2008 GATGLDL

-2032 TGYSGLT
+2032 TAYSGLI
-2039 AASGSVLKIDI
+2039 AESGSVLKIDI
-2050 GGRAR
+2050 GGKAR
-2055 GTEYDAL
+2055 GTEFDAL

-2112 VFDLPALSGGLS
+2112 VFDLPVLSGGLS

-2138 ARANG
+2138 ARSNG

-2156 AVGDNVTFSVVAS
+2156 AVGDNVTFSVVAA

-2188 NGSSLSLTNVA
+2188 NESSLSFTNVA
-2199 QAQAAVYSVVVSN
+2199 QAQAAEYSVVVSN

-2231 ITVPPQSASVA
+2231 ITVPPQSASVS
-2242 AGTTVTFSVTA
+2242 AGTTVTFSVTVA
-2253 EGPGTF
+2253 GPGPF

-2266 EGPLS
+2266 ESPIS
-2271 GEIGSN
+2271 GEIGST

-2283 TTTLGNY
+2283 TTTFGNY
-2290 RVIVTNGA
+2290 RVIVTNGS

-2306 VLSLPTSGPPTSKPE
+2306 VLSLPTSGPATSKPE
-2321 WDLLA
+2321 WDLLP

-2372 NATTGEITGT
+2372 NPTTGEITGT

-2391 AVSVTARNAFGSAIL
+2391 AVTVTARNAFGSAL
-2406 KTRILINPLP
+2406 LRTRILINPLP
-2416 TGALGVFTG
+2416 TGALGVFAG
-2425 PIGRSALLE
+2425 PIGRSALLD

-2449 MTVASTGVASGKVT
+2449 MTVASTGVASGRVT

-2468 YSFSKAKAVIPAA
+2468 YSFSKAKAVIPAS

-2493 LSTTRNLTVSVLVD
+2493 LSTTRNLTVSLLVD

-2522 TATVTLTGW
+2522 TATVTFTGW

-2551 VDLVSTTLTS
+2551 IDLVNTALTS

-2571 SFTVSPTT
+2571 SFTVAPTT
-2579 GGLTLAGKLSD
+2579 GLLTLSGRLSD
-2590 GSSISMA
+2590 GSVITMA

-2621 LGSLG
+2621 LGALG
-2626 IAEEA
+2626 IAAEA

-2637 VSGPMTWTRPAN
+2637 VAGPMTWTRPAN

-2654 RLYRTGFP
+2654 RLYRSGFP
-2662 APGLLDVTLTGARY
+2662 APGLLDVTLTGGRY
-2676 VAPPARTNANPLA
+2676 VAPPARTRTNPLA
-2689 EPRVMGLTDLSNQI
+2689 EPRVMGLTDLANQI

-2746 LTFSASKGS
+2746 LTFVASKGS

-2768 LAAAVPPVL
+2768 LAAAVPPLLVP
-2777 SAVTRTVTFQG
+2777 VTRTVTFQG

-2805 AVGAN
+2805 AVGAV
-2810 PAQTTSNTPQEGGRV
+2810 PAQTTSNSPQEGGRV